1 MQEQNES
8 VRPSLPI
15 ELVKQLNLYLGL
27 SISSLV
33 LGIMAISL
41 SIAVIGLP
49 LGIIGVILGI
59 VCLAKRS
66 PFGKGIA
73 IWGVSL
79 SILGVLAGIFFTYLF
94 YYKTYKTY
102 KDMAASTKSEMSN
115 EWLGKPSPDF
125 NVTDLNGNTIKL
137 SDLKGKRVILDF
149 WATWCPPCKK
159 EIPSFIKLRNEIDP
173 NNLVIIGISSEP
185 EETLKIFVEENE
197 INYQIAS
204 ADDLPEPYDRIT
216 SIPTTFF
223 IDSNGIIQQ
232 VLNGY
237 HDYETLHENAV
248 MSDYAEP
255 NFQQLFPE
263 PVEVKESNE

>member
-1 MQEQNES
+1 MQEQNEPL
-8 VRPSLPI
+8 RPSLPI
-15 ELVKQLNLYLGL
+15 EIVKQMNFFFGL

-49 LGIIGVILGI
+49 LGIIGIVLGI

-73 IWGVSL
+73 IWGLCL
-79 SILGVLAGIFFTYLF
+79 SILGVTAGGFFTYKY

-102 KDMAASTKSEMSN
+102 KEMTSKRTEMAS
-115 EWLGKPSPDF
+115 EWLGRPSPDF
-125 NVTDLNGNTIKL
+125 NVTDLDGNTIKL

-173 NNLVIIGISSEP
+173 NQLVIIGISSEP
-185 EETLKIFVEENE
+185 EETLKSFVKENE
-197 INYQIAS
+197 INYPIAS
-204 ADDLPEPYDRIT
+204 AGDLPAPYDNIT

-223 IDSNGIIQQ
+223 IDRSGIIQQ

-237 HDYETLHENAV
+237 HDYENLHQNAIQE
-248 MSDYAEP
+248 DYDIP
-255 NFQQLFPE
+255 FVPE
-263 PVEVKESNE
+263 GSEF